1 MYPTECTHFQRSIFR
16 RAYYVL
22 QFGRLVT
29 TDCYKKGLRRVDGP
43 KPLSGRS
50 AHGPLAGWLIGKEGY
65 GQGSRTADQPPPF
78 SVIHVPFGHC
88 GLLLLLG
95 VEHFGQKIK
104 LINFDLLK

>member
-1 MYPTECTHFQRSIFR
+1 M
-16 RAYYVL
+16 
-22 QFGRLVT
+22 GRW
-29 TDCYKKGLRRVDGP
+29 
-43 KPLSGRS
+43 
-50 AHGPLAGWLIGKEGY
+50 LAGWLRGKEGY